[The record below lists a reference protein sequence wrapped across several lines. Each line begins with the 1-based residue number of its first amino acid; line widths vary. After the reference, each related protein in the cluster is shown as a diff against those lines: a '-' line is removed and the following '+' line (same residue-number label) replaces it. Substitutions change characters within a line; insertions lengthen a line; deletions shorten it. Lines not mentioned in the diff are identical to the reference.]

1 MDSNEQN
8 FYRRM
13 NQIGEYKYQS
23 QMDTIFV
30 FQLIFIFLLV
40 IIGIMYLRSINVI
53 TPFFTYPMIGFLGVV
68 AVLIIINRIVLTNVR
83 SGRAWHELDF
93 GSNPPSDYVKAGT
106 KNGVKGLVNLPVPP
120 SICPEGQE
128 LAPSVCVPK

>member
-1 MDSNEQN
+1 MNSDEQN

-23 QMDTIFV
+23 RMDTIFV

-53 TPFFTYPMIGFLGVV
+53 TPFFTYPMIVFLVV
-68 AVLIIINRIVLTNVR
+68 IASLILINRIVLTNLR
-83 SGRAWHELDF
+83 NGNAWYELDF
-93 GSNPPSDYVKAGT
+93 GTNRPSDYVDAGT
-106 KNGVKGLVNLPVPP
+106 ENGVRGLVNLPAPQPV
-120 SICPEGQE
+120 CPEGQQMST
-128 LAPSVCVPK
+128 PQCVPK